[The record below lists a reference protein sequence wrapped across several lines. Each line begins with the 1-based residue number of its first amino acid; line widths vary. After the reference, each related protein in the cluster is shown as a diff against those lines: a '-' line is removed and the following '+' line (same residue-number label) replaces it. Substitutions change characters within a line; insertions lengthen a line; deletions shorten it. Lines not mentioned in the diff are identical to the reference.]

1 MVGNDMT
8 IESSRIQQQAGEK
21 FSFFSRE
28 TIAVAVLVS

>member
-8 IESSRIQQQAGEK
+8 IESSRIQQQAREW
-21 FSFFSRE
+21 SFFSSRE